1 MHQGNY
7 KLKDTVNR
15 MFTYLAI
22 GIILYGVALVVY
34 VFYKQYLRKL
44 MERREG
50 FTSVQPDVF
59 LSKIVPGGNDERS
72 VLRPNSVVD
81 SYLIVESS
89 ALPSLDQDTAR
100 SNFSKM
106 TSELCYRADRS
117 EVLKK
122 TRNYLQRTNNYQHSH
137 PDSCSAPNHELIG
150 TFYSPFDGVGQT
162 PDQGTYMPPSAI
174 CLRQ

>member
-1 MHQGNY
+1 
-7 KLKDTVNR
+7 
-15 MFTYLAI
+15 MFTYFAI
-22 GIILYGVALVVY
+22 GILLYGVVLVIF
-34 VFYKQYLRKL
+34 VFYKQYLRQL

-59 LSKIVPGGNDERS
+59 LSKIVPGGNEERS
-72 VLRPNSVVD
+72 VLRPNSV
-81 SYLIVESS
+81 YNTLLVESS
-89 ALPSLDQDTAR
+89 NLPSMDPDVAR

-106 TSELCYRADRS
+106 TSELCYRNDRS

-162 PDQGTYMPPSAI
+162 PDQGTNLPPSAI